1 MKIKHFLFLDVS
13 SLDSYFDGRRL
24 DDIRS
29 DIVLLSDSGGC
40 RTKRE
45 TNSSRQEGEPG
56 EYKRRYLPPER
67 AENQREYPNRGADG
81 LCPQQGLPPAQCP
94 RGVTSLL
101 LTIPYPTGLR
111 RGYHHCPEAAGF

>member
-45 TNSSRQEGEPG
+45 TNSSRQDNNTTEPTDSTD
-56 EYKRRYLPPER
+56 L
-67 AENQREYPNRGADG
+67 D
-81 LCPQQGLPPAQCP
+81 
-94 RGVTSLL
+94 
-101 LTIPYPTGLR
+101 LR
-111 RGYHHCPEAAGF
+111 RGYSQSNEFLNDVDISEDTIKNTIQSHNLSISSKNVSKVFYDQ

>member
-1 MKIKHFLFLDVS
+1 MSNLPPIFLNT
-13 SLDSYFDGRRL
+13 FDKLGSTYIQQL
-24 DDIRS
+24 N
-29 DIVLLSDSGGC
+29 LQQPLGC
-40 RTKRE
+40 CPAGD
-45 TNSSRQEGEPG
+45 QEGEPG